1 MAAEDDWK
9 NAKSIYEFSAVD
21 INGNEVLLEKY
32 RGRVVLVVNSASNCA
47 FTPANYIQLQAL
59 YEKYNR
65 THGLQILCFPCNQF
79 ANQEPE
85 NESYIKEFI
94 KKYNIQFDMFSKI
107 NVNGDD
113 AHPLWKYLKFKQ
125 GINSIKWNFTKFLV
139 DKNGQPVARYP
150 PNYQPLD
157 IEPDILKYI
166 EKSNL

>member
-1 MAAEDDWK
+1 MAVYGLGGLETGRASPSRDDGAAQAEQPAGLGRPWVGGHLNGGSVPAAGK
-9 NAKSIYEFSAVD
+9 AVTTRQQE
-21 INGNEVLLEKY
+21 GQNEP
-32 RGRVVLVVNSASNCA
+32 S
-47 FTPANYIQLQAL
+47 
-59 YEKYNR
+59 
-65 THGLQILCFPCNQF
+65 
-79 ANQEPE
+79 EPE

-107 NVNGDD
+107 DVNGDD

-125 GINSIKWNFTKFLV
+125 VLIYTFFFSSIKWNFTKFLV